1 MKRTI
6 KSIAAIMVVLTLCLG
21 LLAGCA
27 GGSPVGTWKIGTV
40 DAMGE
45 TVDPSTMG
53 YDDSTSTMTINE
65 DGTITS
71 GGQPSGE
78 WTLNGSELTITQSG
92 VSITCEFTGSNII
105 LDMGFAKVTYVR
117 A

>member
-27 GGSPVGTWKIGTV
+27 GGSPVGTWKISSV
-40 DAMGE
+40 EMMGA
-45 TVDPSTMG
+45 TVDPAAAG
-53 YDDSTSTMTINE
+53 YGDDASTMTFNE

-71 GGQPSGE
+71 AGQTSGN
-78 WTLNGSELTITQSG
+78 WTLNGSELTITESG
-92 VSITCEFTGSNII
+92 VSITCEYTGSNII
-105 LDMGFAKVTYVR
+105 LDMGFVKATYVR

>member
-27 GGSPVGTWKIGTV
+27 GGSPVGAWKISTV
-40 DAMGE
+40 EMMGA
-45 TVDPSTMG
+45 TVDPAEAG
-53 YDDSTSTMTINE
+53 YGGEAGTMTFNE

-71 GGQPSGE
+71 AGQAAGN
-78 WTLNGSELTITQSG
+78 WTLNGSELTITESG

-105 LDMGFAKVTYVR
+105 LDMGFVKATYVR